1 MTRKQ
6 IDDIEKLNKVI
17 ESQRDEIDML
27 VIALIPFVHI
37 YLDMVD
43 NQCENN
49 EDENVP
55 VVYLKEAFE
64 AVKVDIQ

>member
-27 VIALIPFVHI
+27 CTALIPF
-37 YLDMVD
+37 
-43 NQCENN
+43 
-49 EDENVP
+49 
-55 VVYLKEAFE
+55 A
-64 AVKVDIQ
+64 